1 MPKIIY
7 DKILGDPL
15 LYTNMH
21 SQLADQTLCYPEGVL
36 EDAIIRVGQSYVPV
50 DFVVVDTGGD
60 EKSPI
65 ILGRPFLCTMKA
77 IIYVEHAK
85 IVFRSWML
93 HTLARPHAPYKRDE
107 PVTIKEKKNPRS
119 WRKNKASQV

>member
-1 MPKIIY
+1 
-7 DKILGDPL
+7 
-15 LYTNMH
+15 
-21 SQLADQTLCYPEGVL
+21 
-36 EDAIIRVGQSYVPV
+36 VGQSYVPV

-85 IVFRSWML
+85 IVFTTKDKKEKFTFRSWML